1 MNEPRNLSS
10 EPSDDTRLA
19 RMEALMLEMLESR
32 VQMYQQMSET
42 AKSIQDLASSL
53 RAQANAI
60 ADLVEAQTAD
70 DNDDDEPGFQT
81 LDGR

>member
-1 MNEPRNLSS
+1 MSERKNLSI

-19 RMEALMLEMLESR
+19 RMEALLISMLESR

-42 AKSIQDLASSL
+42 AKSIQSLASSL

-60 ADLVEAQTAD
+60 ADLAESQTTD
-70 DNDDDEPGFQT
+70 DNDDDEPQT